1 MLTFLKYP
9 SAIRS
14 VIYTTNWIERTIK
27 EIKKRL
33 RPMNSLPDVKAAE
46 KIVYLTVQDINHK
59 WSERKLRGFASA
71 YQQLQAMFKER
82 YEI

>member
-1 MLTFLKYP
+1 VQSWEKDLPTLLTFLKYP

-33 RPMNSLPDVKAAE
+33 RPMNSLPDVKAPKKSCTLLYRISIKMVRK
-46 KIVYLTVQDINHK
+46 KITWIY
-59 WSERKLRGFASA
+59 
-71 YQQLQAMFKER
+71 
-82 YEI
+82 